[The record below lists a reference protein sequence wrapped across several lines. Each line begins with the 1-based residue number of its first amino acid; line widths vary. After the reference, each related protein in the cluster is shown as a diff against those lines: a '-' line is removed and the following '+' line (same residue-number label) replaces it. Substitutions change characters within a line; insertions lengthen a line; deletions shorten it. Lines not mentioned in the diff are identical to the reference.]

1 MIRLATLLA
10 GSLVFVASSSAE
22 PLDGVWRSQGYGFV
36 FQVQGPVWKAF
47 EVTSTTCV
55 TGFTASRAAVAAPGR
70 EATFKMKDGSVLF
83 VRAGGAGDRKL
94 LHFDGSASDVR
105 IDRLPQMP
113 AVCDLPVANTPLGNF
128 EVFTRTWAEN
138 YISFDLK
145 QTDWDKVV
153 AANQAKVDST
163 TTPAQLFDIFVAMI
177 KPFGDAH
184 TGIEAPKLKREFRGM
199 RLGTDRVVKGGFD
212 KFQKSGMRTLLA
224 VTERAYLHN
233 PLRKFCN
240 SQLQYGHIDERTGYL
255 RILSFSGFSKHDDF
269 AAGLA
274 ALESALDTIFADRTL
289 AALVIDVRINLG
301 GADPYGLAIASRL
314 AATGYLAYSKEAR
327 ADPADHNKWTPA
339 DRSEIRPSTRPGF
352 QGPVVELIG
361 PLTISAG
368 ETFTQALMGRT
379 PHITRIGE
387 NTQGVFSD
395 VLGRRLPNGWSF
407 ALPNEVY
414 RTPEGTAFDGTG
426 IPPDITVPVFADADV
441 AAGKDPGLAK
451 ALEILGKKE

>member
-1 MIRLATLLA
+1 
-10 GSLVFVASSSAE
+10 
-22 PLDGVWRSQGYGFV
+22 
-36 FQVQGPVWKAF
+36 
-47 EVTSTTCV
+47 
-55 TGFTASRAAVAAPGR
+55 
-70 EATFKMKDGSVLF
+70 
-83 VRAGGAGDRKL
+83 
-94 LHFDGSASDVR
+94 
-105 IDRLPQMP
+105 MP
-113 AVCDLPVANTPLGNF
+113 AVCDLPAANTPRGDF

-163 TTPAQLFDIFVAMI
+163 TTPAQLFDVFVAMI

-184 TGIEAPKLKREFRGM
+184 TGIEAPKFKREFRGI
-199 RLGTDRVVKGGFD
+199 RPGTHRVVKGGFD

-301 GADPYGLAIASRL
+301 GADPYQPG
-314 AATGYLAYSKEAR
+314 
-327 ADPADHNKWTPA
+327 
-339 DRSEIRPSTRPGF
+339 DRIPSGGHR
-352 QGPVVELIG
+352 V
-361 PLTISAG
+361 
-368 ETFTQALMGRT
+368 
-379 PHITRIGE
+379 
-387 NTQGVFSD
+387 
-395 VLGRRLPNGWSF
+395 
-407 ALPNEVY
+407 
-414 RTPEGTAFDGTG
+414 
-426 IPPDITVPVFADADV
+426 
-441 AAGKDPGLAK
+441 PGL
-451 ALEILGKKE
+451 L